1 MSKRK
6 MDRIE
11 AEQIINDIIERA
23 ILNAIDRGDEGLA
36 LQIETAAAMLA
47 DDLEDYA
54 QWCRDSGDPSYGDE
68 GA

>member
-11 AEQIINDIIERA
+11 SEQIINDIIEGA
-23 ILNAIDRGDEGLA
+23 ILNALDRGDEGLA

-47 DDLEDYA
+47 DDLEA
-54 QWCRDSGDPSYGDE
+54 SAKWRDSK

>member
-1 MSKRK
+1 MNKRK

-11 AEQIINDIIERA
+11 AEQIINDIIEGA
-23 ILNAIDRGDEGLA
+23 ILNALDRGDEGLA

-47 DDLEDYA
+47 DDLEVSA
-54 QWCRDSGDPSYGDE
+54 KWRDSK